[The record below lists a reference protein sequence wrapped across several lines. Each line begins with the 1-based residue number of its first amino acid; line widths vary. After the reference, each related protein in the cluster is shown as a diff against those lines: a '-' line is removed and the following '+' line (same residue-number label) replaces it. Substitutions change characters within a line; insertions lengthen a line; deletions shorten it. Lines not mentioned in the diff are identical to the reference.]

1 MNYSENAVTA
11 KVHALFAKRLTDENY
26 NTLLSFHSIEEIFNF
41 LRSETSYAEYLDAL
55 PSVTLSRSRFENVLH
70 KSLLQRKASL
80 CRFQKLIGDET
91 YRYFIKK
98 DEVDTILYCARH
110 LDTEIITD
118 LFERPPVYTREQCI
132 SGKELQKATAFDE
145 FALILSGTPYRKLLD
160 PILSFGNN
168 YKSLAALERILFNGL
183 YSDIRN
189 IICKKYRGKERD
201 EILNY
206 IKFTSD
212 MSVVSSLY
220 RLTLNFPDD
229 KSYKTGILRPAV
241 TAFTKKEY
249 QSFEDA
255 DCSEDILNTVRHS
268 VYSRYFEKTPD
279 NIDLYVRKII
289 IEKSIKNIRYSQNP
303 ILSLFSY
310 EAFMQNE
317 ITNIIHII
325 EGVKYGLAPSQI
337 SDIIVKGGC

>member
-11 KVHALFAKRLTDENY
+11 KVHALFAKRLTVEDY
-26 NTLLSFHSIEEIFNF
+26 NTMLSFHSIEEIFNY

-55 PSVTLSRSRFENVLH
+55 PSVTLSRSRFENALH

-80 CRFQKLIGDET
+80 CKFQKLIGDET
-91 YRYFIKK
+91 YQYFIKK

-118 LFERPPVYTREQCI
+118 LFERPPVFTREQSV
-132 SGKELQKATAFDE
+132 SGKDLQKATSFDE
-145 FALILSGTPYRKLLD
+145 FARILSGTPYRKLLE
-160 PILSFGNN
+160 PIFSFGNS
-168 YKSLAALERILFNGL
+168 YKSLAVLERLLFNSF
-183 YSDIRN
+183 YSDTEAV
-189 IICKKYRGKERD
+189 ICKKYKGKERG

-206 IKFTSD
+206 IKLLSD
-212 MSVVSSLY
+212 MSVISSLY
-220 RLTLNFPDD
+220 RLTLNFPDGKIY
-229 KSYKTGILRPAV
+229 KSGILRPSV

-249 QSFEDA
+249 QSFEAA
-255 DCSEDILNTVRHS
+255 DCAEEILNTVRHS
-268 VYSRYFEKTPD
+268 VYGKYFEKTPD

-303 ILSLFSY
+303 VLSLFSY
-310 EAFMQNE
+310 ETFMKNE

-325 EGVKYGLAPSQI
+325 EGVKYDLAPSQI